1 VEGISL
7 RASPS
12 QQGKWLSSISLGEK
26 VVYLGA
32 TAVDS
37 ADNNRE
43 YCKVRLSDG
52 KEGWAFAWP
61 IISNAKAAAVLQKS
75 VIYKRPDLLT
85 STATELSPMTMVAV
99 KSEKEDWIEMV
110 TSKKE
115 KSGWVKNN
123 VVSYKDE
130 DVAVAI
136 LVAKAMAE
144 KDVAKQ
150 KEKLEAILNN
160 PSFAGSV
167 FIEELRNRLYS
178 GQAPTDTATVVEE
191 DYKN

>member
-1 VEGISL
+1 M